1 MNLSSNKKQS
11 FINLKDR
18 IYERIKTARQRI
30 GMKQSELAEAGEVG
44 RTTQLAYENDVTEPT
59 TAYLRRVQGTGLDIP
74 FILFGVPAD
83 ELFAEART
91 NAIDWKLLQQS
102 YEDVEFF
109 CIRFAPNCPP
119 SYRWELVSDIYSLM
133 RKRSELTND
142 QTSTFDS
149 MSALKSIWDK
159 K

>member
-1 MNLSSNKKQS
+1 MNLSSNKKQT

-18 IYERIKTARQRI
+18 IYDRLKTARQRI
-30 GMKQSELAEAGEVG
+30 GLKQSELAEIGEVA
-44 RTTQLAYENDVTEPT
+44 RTTQVAYENDVTEPT
-59 TAYLRRVQGTGLDIP
+59 TAYLRRVQRTGLDIP

-83 ELFAEART
+83 ELFAEAK
-91 NAIDWKLLQQS
+91 AIDWKLLQQS

-119 SYRWELVSDIYSLM
+119 SYRWELVSDIYNLM
-133 RKRSELTND
+133 RQRSELING
-142 QTSTFDS
+142 QVSTFDS